1 MKEYLE
7 GRLSVQIPR
16 GRDFG
21 DHADPYIKVYM
32 IKDAMIGTKQ
42 SCMKKSGKEKNSST
56 PEWNLAFEKNLKGN
70 YEGMKI
76 RVMDSK
82 LLRDKK
88 LGDIDIDI
96 DRLKSGYAIEGDFP
110 LTGGSS
116 DGVVSLMIQFQE
128 ENVTFEYNTTSDS
141 D

>member
-7 GRLSVQIPR
+7 GKLLVEIPR
-16 GRDFG
+16 GRDFPEK
-21 DHADPYIKVYM
+21 ADPYLKVYM
-32 IKDAMIGTKQ
+32 IKDATIGTKQ

-82 LLRDKK
+82 LLHDKK
-88 LGDIDIDI
+88 FGDVDIDI
-96 DRLKSGYAIEGDFP
+96 DRLKSGIPIQGDYP
-110 LTGGSS
+110 LG
-116 DGVVSLMIQFQE
+116 DGKGMISLKVQFKE